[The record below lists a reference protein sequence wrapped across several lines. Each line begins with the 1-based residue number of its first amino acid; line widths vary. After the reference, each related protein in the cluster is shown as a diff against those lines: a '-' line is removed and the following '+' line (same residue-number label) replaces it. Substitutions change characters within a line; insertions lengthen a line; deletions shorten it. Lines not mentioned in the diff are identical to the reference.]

1 LPPVQQGCEFDSLDT
16 AGDSETKEQPIEM
29 SFHGTPCHIELAG
42 DFGVIA
48 SLQQQVYDLL
58 FARTEPNSLLFHSI
72 LPFFGFAAPEKGA
85 RLISSSHSIHVA
97 ISGANA
103 RENRKTIF
111 HRHLQPKRMLRK
123 SESAL
128 SWQWKRAHRR
138 DHGGKTA
145 PKHTSARVELQ
156 LNKGEESRFGGSR
169 TRPANP

>member
-48 SLQQQVYDLL
+48 SLQKQVYDLL

-97 ISGANA
+97 ISGANEW
-103 RENRKTIF
+103 ENRKTIF
-111 HRHLQPKRMLRK
+111 HRHLQPKRMATQIGIRIVLAMEASTSTRSRRENRAKTHICK
-123 SESAL
+123 S
-128 SWQWKRAHRR
+128 
-138 DHGGKTA
+138 
-145 PKHTSARVELQ
+145 
-156 LNKGEESRFGGSR
+156 
-169 TRPANP
+169 